1 MGRTSLAKASIAELK
16 KRISKGVKKKFELER
31 ILSEDE
37 MEAILVGAAESF
49 ASSLFFIDR
58 KVDAVEIYNHLDPE
72 KYKGRIDEINEDYRA
87 VMHKSVLSD
96 IGGIWY

>member
-1 MGRTSLAKASIAELK
+1 MVDATNQKIIEYGMSMVGNNIKLIKKHKFNELK

-58 KVDAVEIYNHLDPE
+58 KGDARGNFKHFYPQKNKRKNYEN
-72 KYKGRIDEINEDYRA
+72 K
-87 VMHKSVLSD
+87 
-96 IGGIWY
+96 